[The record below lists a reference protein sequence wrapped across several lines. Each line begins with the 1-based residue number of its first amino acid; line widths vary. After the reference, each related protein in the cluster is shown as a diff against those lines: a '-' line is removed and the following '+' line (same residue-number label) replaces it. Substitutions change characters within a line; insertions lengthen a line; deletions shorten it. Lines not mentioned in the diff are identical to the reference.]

1 MYTNNACRS
10 ARCLAIVVVGFFCG
24 EVAAKDHNVTVAIH
38 VSSQGLDLSQP
49 ADAQTFYRRLRRAA
63 WAACTSGNRID
74 LVPLD
79 DPQACYETALG
90 DAIRSLHLPVL
101 TNLYF
106 ASHTREQ
113 AAACGIDVTLQAAAE
128 K

>member
-1 MYTNNACRS
+1 MYTNSASRS

-24 EVAAKDHNVTVAIH
+24 AVAAKDHNVTVAIH

-49 ADAQTFYRRLRRAA
+49 ADTQTFYKRLRRAA

-79 DPQACYETALG
+79 DPQGCYEMALG
-90 DAIRSLHLPVL
+90 NAIHSLHLPVL
-101 TNLYF
+101 TNLYL